1 MRDAV
6 AAVLMLAGV
15 AVQALCC
22 VGVLRMRSA
31 LAALHYTAPGG
42 VAAALVAAGLIVRDG
57 LSQGSG
63 RGLMVA
69 SLLFVSSPVIAHVTA
84 RAVSRRGDR

>member
-22 VGVLRMRSA
+22 AGVVRMRSA

-42 VAAALVAAGLIVRDG
+42 VAAGLVAAGLLIRDG

-69 SLLFVSSPVIAHVTA
+69 GLLFVSSPVLAHVTA
-84 RAVSRRGDR
+84 RAVARRREP